1 MVHRVLASSCFIG
14 CQRNYGILGF
24 RIEELEIPKF
34 LNSQF
39 SNFVASDFEF
49 ALILLLS

>member
-1 MVHRVLASSCFIG
+1 MVHRVIASSCFIG

-34 LNSQF
+34 LNSLIRNF
-39 SNFVASDFEF
+39 SHFEF
-49 ALILLLS
+49 ALTLLLS